1 MARNYIG
8 VDLAK
13 DFLEVCDPVRGRS
26 RVANRPKAVAHW
38 VAGLGETDFV
48 VYEATSGCDRPL
60 RVALAE
66 AGRPGA
72 RVNPLHAWHYA
83 RSRNR
88 AKTDRLDAA
97 LLADYGRERQPAPD
111 PALDPAREALRALVG
126 RRDQLR
132 RMEVQEK
139 NRLSG
144 CLAEGAPA
152 LVVRDVRAG
161 LARLARSLAKIEAAI
176 RDEVAGDATLARD
189 ARLLR
194 SIPDI
199 GPVTAVT
206 LLAWLAELGHTD
218 RRAAAS
224 LAGVAPRARELGQVS
239 RQALPRRRPQA
250 GAAGALHGGT
260 ERAAPPRLPRRLRP
274 EDEGGGEAGE
284 GHPDGGGPPPARRRK
299 RRPAHRRALPHC
311 HPNRRLRMTPL
322 LHSCPPRPPRHC
334 PIWQGR
340 KKGAAAGVARHRLR
354 ATPAGRSAIPV
365 PGRPLLE
372 VAEHAAAD
380 EDGWARSRARWRRR
394 CAGAR
399 AGAVGDAAV
408 RQRVG
413 EAEGDQRHLHVEER
427 QRGVVPCLH
436 GEKQGAGRRRRA
448 PAPKAAT
455 GRRRRDDERRGG
467 GRGARGRVRR
477 RSIGRIAPRRSATPR
492 RCAALTAG

>member
-224 LAGVAPRARELGQVS
+224 LAGVAPRARDSGKYRGRRFLGDGRRQV
-239 RQALPRRRPQA
+239 
-250 GAAGALHGGT
+250 
-260 ERAAPPRLPRRLRP
+260 
-274 EDEGGGEAGE
+274 
-284 GHPDGGGPPPARRRK
+284 
-299 RRPAHRRALPHC
+299 RRALYMAALSELR
-311 HPNRRLRMTPL
+311 HPGFLADFVRRMKEAGKPGKVILMAVARRLL
-322 LHSCPPRPPRHC
+322 V
-334 PIWQGR
+334 
-340 KKGAAAGVARHRLR
+340 VANAVLR
-354 ATPAGRSAIPV
+354 TGEPFRTAIPT
-365 PGRPLLE
+365 
-372 VAEHAAAD
+372 AA
-380 EDGWARSRARWRRR
+380 
-394 CAGAR
+394 
-399 AGAVGDAAV
+399 
-408 RQRVG
+408 
-413 EAEGDQRHLHVEER
+413 
-427 QRGVVPCLH
+427 
-436 GEKQGAGRRRRA
+436 
-448 PAPKAAT
+448 
-455 GRRRRDDERRGG
+455 
-467 GRGARGRVRR
+467 
-477 RSIGRIAPRRSATPR
+477 
-492 RCAALTAG
+492 

>member
-1 MARNYIG
+1 MARNCIG

-72 RVNPLHAWHYA
+72 RVNPLHAWHSA

-152 LVVRDVRAG
+152 LVARDV
-161 LARLARSLAKIEAAI
+161 
-176 RDEVAGDATLARD
+176 
-189 ARLLR
+189 RLLR

-206 LLAWLAELGHTD
+206 LPAWLAELGHTD
-218 RRAAAS
+218 RRGAAS
-224 LAGVAPRARELGQVS
+224 LGGVAPRARDSGKYRGKRLLGDGRRQV
-239 RQALPRRRPQA
+239 
-250 GAAGALHGGT
+250 
-260 ERAAPPRLPRRLRP
+260 
-274 EDEGGGEAGE
+274 
-284 GHPDGGGPPPARRRK
+284 
-299 RRPAHRRALPHC
+299 RRALYLAALSELR
-311 HPNRRLRMTPL
+311 HPGFLADFVRRMKEAGKPGKVILMAVARRLL
-322 LHSCPPRPPRHC
+322 V
-334 PIWQGR
+334 
-340 KKGAAAGVARHRLR
+340 VANAVLR
-354 ATPAGRSAIPV
+354 TGEPFRTAIPT
-365 PGRPLLE
+365 
-372 VAEHAAAD
+372 AA
-380 EDGWARSRARWRRR
+380 
-394 CAGAR
+394 
-399 AGAVGDAAV
+399 
-408 RQRVG
+408 
-413 EAEGDQRHLHVEER
+413 
-427 QRGVVPCLH
+427 
-436 GEKQGAGRRRRA
+436 
-448 PAPKAAT
+448 
-455 GRRRRDDERRGG
+455 
-467 GRGARGRVRR
+467 
-477 RSIGRIAPRRSATPR
+477 
-492 RCAALTAG
+492 

>member
-1 MARNYIG
+1 MTRNDIG

-26 RVANRPKAVAHW
+26 RVANRPKAIARW
-38 VAGLGETDFV
+38 LARLGEEDFV

-72 RVNPLHAWHYA
+72 RINPLHAWHYG

-111 PALDPAREALRALVG
+111 PALDPAREALRALVQ

-144 CLAEGAPA
+144 SLGEGAPA
-152 LVVRDVRAG
+152 LVVRDLRAG

-176 RDEVAGDATLARD
+176 RTQVAGDAALARD

-206 LLAWLAELGHTD
+206 LLAYLAELGHTD
-218 RRAAAS
+218 RRGAAS
-224 LAGVAPRARELGQVS
+224 LAGLAPRARELRQVP
-239 RQALPRRRPQA
+239 RQALPRRRPET
-250 GAAGALHGGT
+250 GAAGALHGGA
-260 ERAAPPRLPRRLRP
+260 ERAAPPRLPCRLCP
-274 EDEGGGEAGE
+274 EGKGGREAGE
-284 GHPDGGGPPPARRRK
+284 SHRDGHCQAPAGDRQRHPDD
-299 RRPAHRRALPHC
+299 RPALPSR
-311 HPNRRLRMTPL
+311 PLPRRLSRAV

-334 PIWQGR
+334 PIWQEGR
-340 KKGAAAGVARHRLR
+340 KKGPSSSAR
-354 ATPAGRSAIPV
+354 G
-365 PGRPLLE
+365 G
-372 VAEHAAAD
+372 
-380 EDGWARSRARWRRR
+380 WRR
-394 CAGAR
+394 G
-399 AGAVGDAAV
+399 
-408 RQRVG
+408 
-413 EAEGDQRHLHVEER
+413 
-427 QRGVVPCLH
+427 
-436 GEKQGAGRRRRA
+436 
-448 PAPKAAT
+448 
-455 GRRRRDDERRGG
+455 
-467 GRGARGRVRR
+467 
-477 RSIGRIAPRRSATPR
+477 
-492 RCAALTAG
+492 

>member
-1 MARNYIG
+1 MTRNDIG

-26 RVANRPKAVAHW
+26 RVANRPKAIARW
-38 VAGLGETDFV
+38 LARLGEEDFV

-72 RVNPLHAWHYA
+72 RINPLHAWHYG

-144 CLAEGAPA
+144 SLGEGAPA
-152 LVVRDVRAG
+152 LVVRDLRAG

-176 RDEVAGDATLARD
+176 RTQVAGDAALARD

-206 LLAWLAELGHTD
+206 LLAYLAELGHTD
-218 RRAAAS
+218 RRGAAS
-224 LAGVAPRARELGQVS
+224 LAGLAPRARDSGKYRGRRFLGDGRRQVRRALYMAALSELRHPGCHADFV
-239 RQALPRRRPQA
+239 RRA
-250 GAAGALHGGT
+250 KAAGKPGKVIVMAIARRLLVIANAILTTGQPF
-260 ERAAPPRLPRRLRP
+260 RAAP
-274 EDEGGGEAGE
+274 
-284 GHPDGGGPPPARRRK
+284 
-299 RRPAHRRALPHC
+299 
-311 HPNRRLRMTPL
+311 
-322 LHSCPPRPPRHC
+322 
-334 PIWQGR
+334 
-340 KKGAAAGVARHRLR
+340 
-354 ATPAGRSAIPV
+354 
-365 PGRPLLE
+365 
-372 VAEHAAAD
+372 
-380 EDGWARSRARWRRR
+380 
-394 CAGAR
+394 
-399 AGAVGDAAV
+399 
-408 RQRVG
+408 
-413 EAEGDQRHLHVEER
+413 
-427 QRGVVPCLH
+427 
-436 GEKQGAGRRRRA
+436 A
-448 PAPKAAT
+448 PAA
-455 GRRRRDDERRGG
+455 
-467 GRGARGRVRR
+467 
-477 RSIGRIAPRRSATPR
+477 
-492 RCAALTAG
+492 

>member
-1 MARNYIG
+1 MARNTIG

-26 RVANRPKAVAHW
+26 RVANRPKAVARW

-144 CLAEGAPA
+144 CLGEGAPA

-161 LARLARSLAKIEAAI
+161 LARLARSLARIEAAI
-176 RDEVAGDATLARD
+176 RTQVAGDATLARD
-189 ARLLR
+189 AALLR

-206 LLAWLAELGHTD
+206 LLAWLAELGHTS

-224 LAGVAPRARELGQVS
+224 LAGVAPRARDSGARLGQAP

-260 ERAAPPRLPRRLRP
+260 
-274 EDEGGGEAGE
+274 
-284 GHPDGGGPPPARRRK
+284 
-299 RRPAHRRALPHC
+299 
-311 HPNRRLRMTPL
+311 
-322 LHSCPPRPPRHC
+322 
-334 PIWQGR
+334 
-340 KKGAAAGVARHRLR
+340 
-354 ATPAGRSAIPV
+354 
-365 PGRPLLE
+365 
-372 VAEHAAAD
+372 
-380 EDGWARSRARWRRR
+380 
-394 CAGAR
+394 
-399 AGAVGDAAV
+399 
-408 RQRVG
+408 
-413 EAEGDQRHLHVEER
+413 
-427 QRGVVPCLH
+427 
-436 GEKQGAGRRRRA
+436 
-448 PAPKAAT
+448 
-455 GRRRRDDERRGG
+455 
-467 GRGARGRVRR
+467 
-477 RSIGRIAPRRSATPR
+477 
-492 RCAALTAG
+492 

>member
-1 MARNYIG
+1 MARNTIG

-26 RVANRPKAVAHW
+26 RVANRPKAVARW
-38 VAGLGETDFV
+38 VAGLGEADFV

-144 CLAEGAPA
+144 CLGEGAPA

-176 RDEVAGDATLARD
+176 RTQVAGDATLARD

-224 LAGVAPRARELGQVS
+224 LAGVAPRARDSGKHRGRRFLGDGRRQV
-239 RQALPRRRPQA
+239 
-250 GAAGALHGGT
+250 
-260 ERAAPPRLPRRLRP
+260 
-274 EDEGGGEAGE
+274 
-284 GHPDGGGPPPARRRK
+284 
-299 RRPAHRRALPHC
+299 RRALYMAALSELR
-311 HPNRRLRMTPL
+311 HPGFLADFVRRMKEAGKPGKVILMAVARRLL
-322 LHSCPPRPPRHC
+322 V
-334 PIWQGR
+334 
-340 KKGAAAGVARHRLR
+340 VANAVLR
-354 ATPAGRSAIPV
+354 TGEPFRTAIPT
-365 PGRPLLE
+365 
-372 VAEHAAAD
+372 AA
-380 EDGWARSRARWRRR
+380 
-394 CAGAR
+394 
-399 AGAVGDAAV
+399 
-408 RQRVG
+408 
-413 EAEGDQRHLHVEER
+413 
-427 QRGVVPCLH
+427 
-436 GEKQGAGRRRRA
+436 
-448 PAPKAAT
+448 
-455 GRRRRDDERRGG
+455 
-467 GRGARGRVRR
+467 
-477 RSIGRIAPRRSATPR
+477 
-492 RCAALTAG
+492 